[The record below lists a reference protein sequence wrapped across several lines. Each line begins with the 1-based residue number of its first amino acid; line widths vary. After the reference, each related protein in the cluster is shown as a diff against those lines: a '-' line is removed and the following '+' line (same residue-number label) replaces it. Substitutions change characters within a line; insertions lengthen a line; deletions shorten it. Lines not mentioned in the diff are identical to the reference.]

1 MFTAVLLEP
10 VKERTEAKEQGG
22 RKKGKAGMRKQGKKG
37 ERKLVNEEG
46 KKTVRKEKEARKE

>member
-1 MFTAVLLEP
+1 
-10 VKERTEAKEQGG
+10 
-22 RKKGKAGMRKQGKKG
+22 MRKQGKKG